1 MISLNV
7 DVDVASLLGPGC
19 SQRFVASL
27 LAPPPLTSVNNT
39 SSALTSVS
47 SLVFVGVAPTEAKV
61 WVDRDDIDFSN
72 AEDLPP
78 AQTLSL
84 VDPDQHLSFGAG
96 SLDYPLRASKFQA
109 ASSLTFFFP
118 DR

>member
-1 MISLNV
+1 MTFLSVLRYFGFALRV
-7 DVDVASLLGPGC
+7 G
-19 SQRFVASL
+19 R
-27 LAPPPLTSVNNT
+27 LTPRDSTVT
-39 SSALTSVS
+39 T
-47 SLVFVGVAPTEAKV
+47 GKAPTEAKV

-84 VDPDQHLSFGAG
+84 VDPDQHLQFGAG
-96 SLDYPLRASKFQA
+96 SLDYPLKASKFQA

>member
-1 MISLNV
+1 MTPNPALRSNEDDPELILHVPFTEAVKIQSVCISGG
-7 DVDVASLLGPGC
+7 LG
-19 SQRFVASL
+19 
-27 LAPPPLTSVNNT
+27 
-39 SSALTSVS
+39 
-47 SLVFVGVAPTEAKV
+47 GVAPQEAKV

-78 AQTLSL
+78 AQTLDL
-84 VDPDQHLSFGAG
+84 VDPDQHMSFGAG

-109 ASSLTFFFP
+109 VSSLTFFFP